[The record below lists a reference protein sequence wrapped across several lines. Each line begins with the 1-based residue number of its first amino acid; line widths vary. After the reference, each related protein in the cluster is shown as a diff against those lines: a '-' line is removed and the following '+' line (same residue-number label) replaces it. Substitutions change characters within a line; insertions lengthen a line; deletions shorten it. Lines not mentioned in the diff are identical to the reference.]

1 MFPSLILLRSR
12 DTIFLHL
19 KTGDKSSQ
27 HKHGLN
33 FLPLAPVSCCPR
45 VLLQCVK
52 LIIALF
58 ICVLLLCRYS
68 LLGTSPYRTT
78 FLTLLGD

>member
-12 DTIFLHL
+12 DTIFLYL

-52 LIIALF
+52 F
-58 ICVLLLCRYS
+58 NYCVIYLRLTPLQV
-68 LLGTSPYRTT
+68 LT
-78 FLTLLGD
+78 FGDQSVSHDFSNVTR